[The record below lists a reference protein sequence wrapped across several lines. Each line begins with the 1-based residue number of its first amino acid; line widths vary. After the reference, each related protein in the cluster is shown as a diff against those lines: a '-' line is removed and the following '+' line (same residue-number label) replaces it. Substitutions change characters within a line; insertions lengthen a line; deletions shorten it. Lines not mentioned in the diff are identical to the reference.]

1 MYIGPVSLANQ
12 TLPDR
17 SVVEGDSF
25 NVTFTIT
32 DHGNP
37 AVSLLPSWTFNGEAL
52 LENASVT
59 IFEDGL
65 QFINVAS
72 EDAGTYM
79 KAALLYTAGSVTT
92 FTFNITVDPSME
104 SDSSLVVRGKQSH
117 SSCVRI

>member
-1 MYIGPVSLANQ
+1 MANQ

-25 NVTFTIT
+25 NVTYTIT

-37 AVSLLPSWTFNGEAL
+37 AVSLPPTWIFNGAAL
-52 LENASVT
+52 LENASVS

-72 EDAGTYM
+72 EDAGTYEGSFS
-79 KAALLYTAGSVTT
+79 TAGSVTT

-104 SDSSLVVRGKQSH
+104 SDTSSVAGGKQSH
-117 SSCVRI
+117 TSCVRI

>member
-1 MYIGPVSLANQ
+1 MYTHVYIGPVSLANQ

-37 AVSLLPSWTFNGEAL
+37 AVSLPPTWTFNGAAL
-52 LENASVT
+52 LENSSVT

-72 EDAGTYM
+72 EDAGTYEGSFS
-79 KAALLYTAGSVTT
+79 TVGSVT
-92 FTFNITVDPSME
+92 IHSPSI
-104 SDSSLVVRGKQSH
+104 LLLIHQWNLTLAL
-117 SSCVRI
+117 